1 MVLIKVDGVGF
12 SYDSHEAL
20 NNVSFEVE
28 QGEFIGVIG
37 PNGAG
42 KSTLLRVMSRILRPR
57 SGVVLLNDIDIQGMS
72 EKSVAKDLGFVA
84 QDNTI
89 TFGFKVRDVVLMGRN
104 PHLGRLDSE
113 SIQDIK
119 IAEESMARTGVSHL
133 AARLITEVSGGERQR
148 VLIARAWT
156 QTPRVLLLDEP
167 TLHLDISSQLEIMD
181 LLKRLNVDLKLTVV
195 AVYHDFNLAARYCER
210 LLLMNKGRVEALGTP
225 KNVLTEDNLRRV
237 FGIEVHTYY
246 NPLTDSIYV
255 IPLQNSNWKS
265 SKRGR
270 KIHVICGGG
279 SGGQLM
285 HRLVDEGWDVT
296 VGVLNLLDTD
306 YETAKALG
314 IPIVSEAPFSP
325 ITEEAYDQN
334 LKAIQESD
342 AVIVTDFPVGCGNM
356 LNLEAAK
363 KALESGLLTILI
375 DADSILSRD
384 YAKGRASQKVKEL
397 LDMGAVHARTVQEA
411 LFKLESILAGEG
423 EDNL

>member
-1 MVLIKVDGVGF
+1 MVLIKVDGVVF

-20 NNVSFEVE
+20 SNVSFEVD

-42 KSTLLRVMSRILRPR
+42 KSTLLRVMSKILRPR
-57 SGVVLLNDIDIQGMS
+57 SGAVLLNDVDIQGMS
-72 EKSVAKDLGFVA
+72 ERSVAKDMGFVA

-89 TFGFKVRDVVLMGRN
+89 TFGFKVRDIVLMGRN
-104 PHLGRLDSE
+104 PHLGRFDSE

-119 IAEESMARTGVSHL
+119 IAEESMAKTGVSHL
-133 AARLITEVSGGERQR
+133 AERLITEVSGGERQR
-148 VLIARAWT
+148 VLIARALT
-156 QTPRVLLLDEP
+156 QTPRILLLDEP

-181 LLKRLNVDLKLTVV
+181 LLKRLNAELKLTVV
-195 AVYHDFNLAARYCER
+195 SVYHDFNLAARYCER
-210 LLLMNKGRVEALGTP
+210 LLLMNKGRIEALGTP

-237 FGIEVHTYY
+237 FGIDVHTYY

-255 IPLQNSNWKS
+255 VPLQNSDLKS
-265 SKRGR
+265 FKRGR

-285 HRLVDEGWDVT
+285 HRLVDGGWDVT

-325 ITEEAYDQN
+325 ITEEAHDQN
-334 LKAIQESD
+334 LKTIQESD
-342 AVIVTDFPVGCGNM
+342 AVIVTDFPVGCGNI

-363 KALESGLLTILI
+363 KALESGVLTILI
-375 DADSILSRD
+375 SADSILSRD
-384 YAKGRASQKVKEL
+384 YAKGQATQRIKEL
-397 LDMGAVHARTVQEA
+397 LNMGAVHAETVQEA
-411 LFKLESILAGEG
+411 LYKMENILTRE
-423 EDNL
+423 EDRL